1 VVWAIWCSL
10 PVGLLVVAQQRA
22 SNTPLVRPVP
32 AWASVRP
39 ATSREQREISVALA
53 WSRPDA
59 IFAPALTGVI
69 EQVRMEPG
77 SVISDLDRPLVV
89 GGIERLAYRSSAPFE
104 RPLRSGDR
112 GRDVSALNTMLAKL
126 GLPSSPGE
134 AFTASTARGV
144 EALRRQLGAPAWPE
158 PVFDPSWVLFLPA
171 EPFEVAEVG
180 VLVGQPAPPP
190 GTQLATSRPRLRD
203 AVLQTKAAA
212 APEST
217 FSPTAPSPP
226 TQGMPIDTG
235 EQLEVAGVI
244 LAVTPERDRVDPS
257 SLPTLQTL
265 VDPASSTVDALA
277 VRPPEPGS
285 MMVPAAATFSVAD
298 GRVCVRR
305 RREIDIRSVAVTIRR
320 EQFGTVNV
328 TGDLREG
335 DEVQLGVPAVD
346 RSC

>member
-1 VVWAIWCSL
+1 MVWALWCSL
-10 PVGLLVVAQQRA
+10 PVGLFLVAQQRA
-22 SNTPLVRPVP
+22 SNIPLVRPVP
-32 AWASVRP
+32 AWASVQP
-39 ATSREQREISVALA
+39 ATGREQREITITLA

-59 IFAPALTGVI
+59 IFAATLTGAI

-77 SVISDLDRPLVV
+77 SVINDLDRPLVV
-89 GGIERLAYRSSAPFE
+89 GGIERLAYRSAAPFD

-112 GRDVSALNTMLAKL
+112 GRDVSALNTMLSKL

-134 AFTASTARGV
+134 TFTASTSQGV

-158 PVFDPSWVLFLPA
+158 PVFDPSWVLFLPT

-190 GTQLATSRPRLRD
+190 GTQLAISRPRLRD
-203 AVLQTKAAA
+203 AVLRAKTAA

-217 FSPTAPSPP
+217 FSPSAPSPSA
-226 TQGMPIDTG
+226 QGMPIDTG
-235 EQLEVAGVI
+235 EQLEVAGVG
-244 LAVTPERDRVDPS
+244 LAITPERDRVDPS
-257 SLPTLQTL
+257 SLPTLQKL

-298 GRVCVRR
+298 GRICVRR
-305 RREIDIRSVAVTIRR
+305 RRETDIRSVPVTIRR

-335 DEVQLGVPAVD
+335 DEVLLGVPAVD

>member
-1 VVWAIWCSL
+1 MVWACWCSL

-22 SNTPLVRPVP
+22 SNIPLVRTVP
-32 AWASVRP
+32 AWAPVRP
-39 ATSREQREISVALA
+39 ATGREQREVSVALA

-59 IFAPALTGVI
+59 IFAPALTGSI

-77 SVISDLDRPLVV
+77 SVINDLDRPLVV
-89 GGIERLAYRSSAPFE
+89 GGIERLAYRSPAPFD

-112 GRDVSALNTMLAKL
+112 GRDVSALNTMLSKL
-126 GLPSSPGE
+126 GLPSSPGA

-171 EPFEVAEVG
+171 DPFEVAEVG
-180 VLVGQPAPPP
+180 VLVGQPAPSP
-190 GTQLATSRPRLRD
+190 GTQLATSQPRLRD
-203 AVLQTKAAA
+203 AVLRPKAAA
-212 APEST
+212 ASE
-217 FSPTAPSPP
+217 PTVSSSGPP
-226 TQGMPIDTG
+226 TRLQPIPIDAG
-235 EQLEVAGVI
+235 ERLEVAGVE

-257 SLPTLQTL
+257 SLSTLQTL
-265 VDPASSTVDALA
+265 VDPASGTVDAL
-277 VRPPEPGS
+277 VTRSPEPGS
-285 MMVPAAATFSVAD
+285 TMVPAAAAFSAGD

-305 RREIDIRSVAVTIRR
+305 RRGDDIRSVTVAIRR

-335 DEVQLGVPAVD
+335 DEVQLGVPAAD
-346 RSC
+346 RLC